1 MIFCFLSYILLNPI
15 VSKLVYIRILSSFF
29 RICYKFNMTGTIEKR
44 VDENKENC
52 KQQM

>member
-29 RICYKFNMTGTIEKR
+29 GFVISLRTIEKR